1 MRYICAIAFT
11 VDKCDDD
18 GFHTGKEKWIN
29 EGTVWEISEDAV
41 NVTGAEL
48 HLERVFKSK
57 KAKTS
62 EWIEIPKSYLDK
74 YFEKID

>member
-1 MRYICAIAFT
+1 MKYECVICFT

-18 GFHTGKEKWIN
+18 GFHTGKEKLIN
-29 EGTVWEISEDAV
+29 EGTIWEISEDAV
-41 NVTGAEL
+41 NVTGAEI

-57 KAKTS
+57 KAKTC